1 MLKLEKELNNFED
14 TCDCYQIRHVSVK
27 VWIKVKGGKQ
37 IAVSAQ
43 RYRDGSHFLLLKRW
57 QQSVTHSGSSFYG
70 LIKRNKWED
79 NNNVWIQSLR
89 LENFRRINIK
99 IYILFRYVSASRYW
113 AKSPEMDLTNATLV
127 TADWFMESF
136 SINQLKKKKK
146 KCGRL
151 LLQVGVESAVM
162 WLLDQTV
169 EVKAFDLKVHLHSN
183 PLLRSWAVGSDR
195 KNEIAWLC
203 DKVKSLVIHRE
214 LGLEPLLPSI
224 RINQLRCFGHLIRM
238 PPERLPLEVS
248 EAHPPGRRPQSRPRT
263 GTRVNISYSGR
274 TGKIN
279 ILLMLI

>member
-113 AKSPEMDLTNATLV
+113 AKSPEMDLTNAMLV

-136 SINQLKKKKK
+136 SINQLKKKKM
-146 KCGRL
+146 R
-151 LLQVGVESAVM
+151 
-162 WLLDQTV
+162 
-169 EVKAFDLKVHLHSN
+169 KAAATGWCRISSN
-183 PLLRSWAVGSDR
+183 VATGPDSWG
-195 KNEIAWLC
+195 E
-203 DKVKSLVIHRE
+203 
-214 LGLEPLLPSI
+214 SI
-224 RINQLRCFGHLIRM
+224 RFKGSSTFQPSPTVMSCGQWPKEWDCLALW
-238 PPERLPLEVS
+238 
-248 EAHPPGRRPQSRPRT
+248 
-263 GTRVNISYSGR
+263 
-274 TGKIN
+274 
-279 ILLMLI
+279 

>member
-1 MLKLEKELNNFED
+1 MLKLEKQLNNFEN
-14 TCDCYQIRHVSVK
+14 TCNCYQITHVSVK
-27 VWIKVKGGKQ
+27 VWIKVKGGKK

-79 NNNVWIQSLR
+79 NINVWIQSLR

-99 IYILFRYVSASRYW
+99 IYILFCYVSASRYW

-136 SINQLKKKKK
+136 SINQFLKN
-146 KCGRL
+146 CRGL

-169 EVKAFDLKVHLHSN
+169 EVKAFDLKVHLHSR
-183 PLLRSWAVGSDR
+183 PFLGSWAVSSDR

-224 RINQLRCFGHLIRM
+224 RIKQLRCFGHLIRM
-238 PPERLPLEVS
+238 PPGWFPLEVS
-248 EAHPPGRRPQSRPRT
+248 EAPGRRPQSRPRT
-263 GTRVNISYSGR
+263 
-274 TGKIN
+274 
-279 ILLMLI
+279 